1 MNQPASPGS
10 SQPGQ
15 HGTRKAPVMS
25 RAAAG
30 AYLTVKGAGKCAGT
44 IGFDL
49 DDPGVSRFI
58 ARTADGQAAGLITDT
73 GRSFRVETP
82 GATDWCAHWQAAA
95 EAVFGPDVTV
105 ELA

>member
-1 MNQPASPGS
+1 VNRPAGN
-10 SQPGQ
+10 G
-15 HGTRKAPVMS
+15 GGVYITVS
-25 RAAAG
+25 RAGTLAG
-30 AYLTVKGAGKCAGT
+30 V
-44 IGFDL
+44 IGFDP

-82 GATDWCAHWQAAA
+82 GSTDWCAHWQAAA

>member
-1 MNQPASPGS
+1 VL
-10 SQPGQ
+10 
-15 HGTRKAPVMS
+15 R
-25 RAAAG
+25 
-30 AYLTVKGAGKCAGT
+30 AGT
-44 IGFDL
+44 PAGVIGFDP

-82 GATDWCAHWQAAA
+82 GLTDWCAHWQAAA